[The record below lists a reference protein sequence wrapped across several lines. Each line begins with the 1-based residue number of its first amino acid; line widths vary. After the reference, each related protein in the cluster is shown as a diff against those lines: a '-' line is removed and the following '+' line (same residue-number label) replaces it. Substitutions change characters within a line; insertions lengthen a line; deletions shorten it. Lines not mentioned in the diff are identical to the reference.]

1 MAMKK
6 LKTEGKLADQEE
18 SDEINACSI
27 VVPVDVDGKE
37 EEWLINFKNETH
49 NHPTEIEPFGGAA
62 TCLGGAIR
70 DPLSGRTYVYQAM
83 RVTGAADPTV
93 SVKETLKGKASSEE
107 TCPRGSSRIQFL
119 WKPDRSGNRIC
130 KRNLSSGL
138 CCKTYG
144 DRCRY
149 GCSSETCG
157 YP

>member
-6 LKTEGKLADQEE
+6 LKSEGKLSDQEE

-27 VVPVDVDGKE
+27 VVPVEIDGKT
-37 EEWLINFKNETH
+37 EEWLVNFKNETH

-93 SVKETLKGKASSEE
+93 SCKRDSERKASAEE
-107 TCPRGSSRIQFL
+107 TGSRCSSRIQLL
-119 WKPDRSGNRIC
+119 W
-130 KRNLSSGL
+130 
-138 CCKTYG
+138 
-144 DRCRY
+144 
-149 GCSSETCG
+149 
-157 YP
+157 